1 MLSVD
6 DQADQL
12 VREVLPV
19 IPVADQ
25 SFVKGCL
32 EEGDPDM
39 AIDDCMQFSLI
50 NGIRLSDGVLDSV
63 EETVLHAGYD
73 RTLQDRT
80 LGWIAKHRERNH
92 AAA

>member
-1 MLSVD
+1 
-6 DQADQL
+6 
-12 VREVLPV
+12 
-19 IPVADQ
+19 
-25 SFVKGCL
+25 
-32 EEGDPDM
+32 M